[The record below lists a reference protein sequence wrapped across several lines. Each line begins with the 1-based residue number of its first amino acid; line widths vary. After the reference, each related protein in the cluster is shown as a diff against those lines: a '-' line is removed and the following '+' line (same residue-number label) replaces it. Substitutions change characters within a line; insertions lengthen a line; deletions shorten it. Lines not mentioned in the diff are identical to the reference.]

1 MVNYTPNNR
10 FKNNMEINN
19 KIDIKGIDDNEYD
32 FNYDL
37 NNINNLNQGKN
48 NISKNKNN
56 RNRKIGY
63 NLNINDKRMSPLP
76 NQNFD
81 KDNKMN
87 MENVYLIDYPQG
99 NNNFI
104 DNNINNE
111 NINSFS
117 NKADIYNS
125 LLENIKQ
132 LSNSNSENKKSVIS
146 LQSQYNNFQ
155 KMILSKISEFLSTSK
170 LNYNTKLQNLNL
182 Q

>member
-1 MVNYTPNNR
+1 MH
-10 FKNNMEINN
+10 
-19 KIDIKGIDDNEYD
+19 
-32 FNYDL
+32 
-37 NNINNLNQGKN
+37 
-48 NISKNKNN
+48 
-56 RNRKIGY
+56 
-63 NLNINDKRMSPLP
+63 
-76 NQNFD
+76 
-81 KDNKMN
+81 
-87 MENVYLIDYPQG
+87 
-99 NNNFI
+99 
-104 DNNINNE
+104 E

-182 Q
+182 QSEEKISELSAKLEILNSEKKKLTMENNSLQEKISEMTSENEKLQKETKNLNLIIQKIKSEENNSNQNIQLITESQFKIVELQNEKDSLSKSNQK